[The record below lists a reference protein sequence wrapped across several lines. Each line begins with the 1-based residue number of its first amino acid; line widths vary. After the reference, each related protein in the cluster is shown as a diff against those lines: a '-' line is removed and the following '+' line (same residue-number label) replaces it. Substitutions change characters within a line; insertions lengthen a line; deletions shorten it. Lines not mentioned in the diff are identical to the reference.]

1 MRPSTSARASLSRRL
16 VAWAGP
22 LLLTAALLVTQ
33 VPTAATAA
41 AALTV
46 TDLGVAGKG
55 GDVVARSRKV
65 FVAAGDRIVVASTDG
80 KVIDTITGLSG
91 AVALA
96 SPESGGKVYAALR
109 DSHEVIEIDI
119 ATLAITRR
127 VDLTAYPCPSS
138 LAQEYDRLWIGFGC
152 GEEGQGGVLG
162 LVTWPAPPTPA
173 VRVGPATTQA
183 PLVAV
188 AGNTLV
194 AGEPGVSPATV
205 KVYDIST
212 TPATS
217 RGEIRGE
224 ANELPALRDL
234 ALAEHG
240 SAALSALDDTRRF
253 DAWDTTA
260 LTQGRAYDS
269 SGFGEHGL
277 PTAVAASPDAPYVVG
292 GWNSPAGD
300 AAELVVYDATTSEV
314 IYTAAHQGKT
324 VVAGSIEF
332 YGTLTFAVLK
342 EPGTGRMHLWRLPPS
357 PYHSSTLSLTAP
369 SKVTALKQS
378 TFSGR
383 LTLSSGPPPG
393 VQTLELHSW
402 LPDGTPRPFQEI
414 TTAADGTYRFTD
426 APPSIGAFKYQV
438 YWPGNSW
445 FRGSG
450 SSVTVTVALYEPTL
464 TVTGPAAGDVGERLD
479 FSGTFGADGITFP
492 RTIVTVSRKVV
503 GLDGSVTSKSL
514 VKLTPAADGSF
525 GFSDTPTMAGEHTYT
540 VILFGN
546 STIESAST
554 THAVAVLQP
563 PA

>member
-1 MRPSTSARASLSRRL
+1 MRPPTPARAPLSRRL
-16 VAWAGP
+16 VAWAGT

-33 VPTAATAA
+33 APVAATAA
-41 AALTV
+41 AAATV
-46 TDLGVAGKG
+46 TDLGVAGTG
-55 GDVVARSRKV
+55 GDVVARSSKV
-65 FVAAGDRIVVASTDG
+65 FVAAGDQIVVTSIDG
-80 KVIDTITGLSG
+80 KVINTIPGLSG

-96 SPESGGKVYAALR
+96 SPETGRKVYAALR
-109 DSHEVIEIDI
+109 DSHEVIEIDTT
-119 ATLAITRR
+119 TLAITKRI
-127 VDLTAYPCPSS
+127 DLTAYPCPSS
-138 LAQEYDRLWIGFGC
+138 LAQSYDRLWIGFGC
-152 GEEGQGGVLG
+152 GEAGEGGVLG
-162 LVTWPAPPTPA
+162 LIPAAATPTP

-188 AGNTLV
+188 AGSTLV

-217 RGEIRGE
+217 RGEIRGD
-224 ANELPALRDL
+224 ANGLPALRDL
-234 ALAEHG
+234 ALADYG
-240 SAALSALDDTRRF
+240 SAALSALDDTRQF

-277 PTAVAASPDAPYVVG
+277 PTAVAASPNGAYVVG
-292 GWNSPAGD
+292 GWNSSAGD
-300 AAELVVYDATTSEV
+300 AAELVVYDATNAEV
-314 IYTAAHQGKT
+314 IYTAAHQGKA

-357 PYHSSTLSLTAP
+357 PYHSSTLTLTAP

-378 TFSGR
+378 TLSGR
-383 LTLSSGPPPG
+383 LTLSSGLPPG
-393 VQTLELHSW
+393 VQTLELYRW
-402 LPDGTPRPFQEI
+402 LPDGTSRPFQEI

-426 APPSIGAFKYQV
+426 APPSTGAFKYQV

-464 TVTGPAAGDVGERLD
+464 TVTGPATGNVGERLE

-503 GLDGSVTSKSL
+503 SPDGTVTSKGL
-514 VKLTPAADGSF
+514 VKLAPAADGSF
-525 GFSDTPTMAGEHTYT
+525 NFSDTPTSAGEHTYA
-540 VILFGN
+540 VNLLGN

-554 THAVAVLQP
+554 THVVTVLQS